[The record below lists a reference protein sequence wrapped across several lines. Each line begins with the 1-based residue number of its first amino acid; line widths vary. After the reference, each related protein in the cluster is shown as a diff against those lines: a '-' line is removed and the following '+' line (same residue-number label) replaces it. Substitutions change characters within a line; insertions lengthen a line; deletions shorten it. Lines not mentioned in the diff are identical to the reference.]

1 MLENI
6 GPVYEVT
13 HHVDSTITGEFD
25 AWLAG
30 NETRS

>member
-13 HHVDSTITGEFD
+13 HHVDATIIGVFD

-30 NETRS
+30 NETRL

>member
-1 MLENI
+1 MLKKI

-13 HHVDSTITGEFD
+13 HHVDSTIIGEFD

-30 NETRS
+30 NETRL